1 MQIFEN
7 QNLTKARQLLLEN
20 KVEESLMVF
29 ESIESELTALDKLL
43 YKGNYYLVAQNFK
56 ESVTALIQA
65 KQLAVEQNEISKLL
79 IAYELLT
86 TLYYKIADYSS
97 AAENC
102 LEYIE
107 LLQDTN
113 QSKTKLFDA
122 FLQLGNIYQSTHN
135 FQEAISN
142 YTRANKLAKQLKN
155 TKQDSE
161 TLFKIGNAYNWNE
174 ELELAE
180 NFLLQNISIN
190 KNEGYYNAWSLA
202 SLSILYTKQKKYSEA
217 QSTFEKSLSEAK
229 QANDTQLISNIYKS
243 LGNLFLVTNRFDQAI
258 ETLSKSIDICKQL
271 NLKVVLMKAHEFI
284 AEAYEKKGDLA
295 SAYHNF
301 KAYYI
306 LNEEIKQ
313 TDTDIKLKG
322 LQLKFDVDEAKNE
335 AELYRLKNIDL
346 VTANNEIERQ
356 KQEIVL
362 KNQEITDSIVYARR
376 IQNSI
381 LPETSAIQTISQEHF
396 VLYKPKD
403 IVSGDFYWISE
414 NEEKVYFAVIDCTG
428 HGVPGAFLSIIV
440 NNLFNKAIHE
450 QNLVET
456 QKILEYIHQELI
468 VSLNKKNNDSGKDGM
483 DVALCSIDKKT
494 RELQYS
500 GANNPL
506 IIVRNGQLIELKPDK
521 MMIGNN
527 LVYTDKQISLN
538 SINLFKNDM
547 LYLYSDGYAD
557 QFGGPKGKKFKS
569 KRLKSLF
576 LEIFEKSCV
585 KQLQELE
592 NTFVEWKSNL
602 EQIDDVCIMGI
613 KI

>member
-20 KVEESLMVF
+20 KVDESLMVF

-43 YKGNYYLVAQNFK
+43 YKGNHYLVAQNFK

-86 TLYYKIADYSS
+86 SLYYKIADYSS

-217 QSTFEKSLSEAK
+217 QSTFEKSLSEAQ

-258 ETLSKSIDICKQL
+258 ETLSKSIEICKQL

-301 KAYYI
+301 KAYYT
-306 LNEEIKQ
+306 LSEEIKQ

-538 SINLFKNDM
+538 SINLLKNDM

-592 NTFVEWKSNL
+592 NTFIEWKSNL